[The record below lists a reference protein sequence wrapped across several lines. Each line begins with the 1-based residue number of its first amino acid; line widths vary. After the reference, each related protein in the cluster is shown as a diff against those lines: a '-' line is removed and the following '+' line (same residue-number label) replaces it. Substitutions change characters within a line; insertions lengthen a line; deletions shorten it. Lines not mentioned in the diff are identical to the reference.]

1 MKILDKTKIFLVRSL
16 NICEI
21 RQLNNDFTTLES
33 FVHNGDEVYAI
44 DIYFHNECLRY
55 KDNEKESSN
64 INFLLEDKN
73 NLSKLNQNNSDNN
86 ISQKNDERKSN
97 NNNNVFIN
105 GKMNDEIVS
114 KKENENENDN
124 DNELN
129 NDDKLIEKSKTEY
142 ISQKIKQSNKQNNK
156 DKMNILIEN
165 LMNVNN
171 DDNSEHKKSIENNFE
186 NNENKK
192 NVNFKN
198 YHCDSDIDL
207 SYSIISLDI
216 DGNVNLYQYGKE
228 NTLFNL
234 YDFQEIPQKMK
245 NDKFFAMGYEY
256 YIKSNLNYFCI
267 STDQGCFVIKKNT

>member
-1 MKILDKTKIFLVRSL
+1 MIKI
-16 NICEI
+16 
-21 RQLNNDFTTLES
+21 
-33 FVHNGDEVYAI
+33 
-44 DIYFHNECLRY
+44 
-55 KDNEKESSN
+55 
-64 INFLLEDKN
+64 
-73 NLSKLNQNNSDNN
+73 NQNNNDNN
-86 ISQKNDERKSN
+86 ISQNNDERKSN
-97 NNNNVFIN
+97 NNNNIFIN
-105 GKMNDEIVS
+105 GKMNDETVS
-114 KKENENENDN
+114 KKENENEN

-142 ISQKIKQSNKQNNK
+142 ISQKIKLSNKQNNK
-156 DKMNILIEN
+156 DKMNILVEN
-165 LMNVNN
+165 LMNVNI
-171 DDNSEHKKSIENNFE
+171 DDNSDHKKSIENNFE

-267 STDQGCFVIKKNT
+267 STDQGCFVIKKNN

>member
-1 MKILDKTKIFLVRSL
+1 
-16 NICEI
+16 
-21 RQLNNDFTTLES
+21 
-33 FVHNGDEVYAI
+33 
-44 DIYFHNECLRY
+44 
-55 KDNEKESSN
+55 
-64 INFLLEDKN
+64 
-73 NLSKLNQNNSDNN
+73 
-86 ISQKNDERKSN
+86 
-97 NNNNVFIN
+97 
-105 GKMNDEIVS
+105 MNDETVS
-114 KKENENENDN
+114 KKENDNEN

-142 ISQKIKQSNKQNNK
+142 ISQEIKQSNKQNNNK

-171 DDNSEHKKSIENNFE
+171 DENSEHKKSIENNFE

-228 NTLFNL
+228 NTF
-234 YDFQEIPQKMK
+234 
-245 NDKFFAMGYEY
+245 
-256 YIKSNLNYFCI
+256 
-267 STDQGCFVIKKNT
+267 